1 MTIVFFWTGVSAP
14 LAACWRALAAVPGV
28 RLVVYVEL
36 ADRSDTDYRPDAL
49 LAGID
54 CRIRRAGDP
63 FDRRAFAAEVAA
75 LEPDACIVLGWR
87 SRMCRAAAE
96 SPELAGVPRIF
107 AFDMVYTPS
116 LRKWLAPFML
126 HRYLR
131 RFRLAFVPGE
141 RSAAYARHLGFP
153 EAAIE
158 KGLVGIDMA
167 PYERAHRERRA
178 LPAYPRR
185 LLYVGRLVQDKAI
198 DVLVAAYRRYR
209 GTVADPWPLTC
220 CGMGPEAWR
229 LEGVEG
235 IENLGF
241 VQPADLPAVYARHG
255 AFVLAS
261 RVEVWG
267 FVLME
272 AVAAGLPVACTRA
285 CGASVELVRPFFN
298 GQTCEADDVAGLAAA
313 LGWLHAHE
321 AELPEMGARGV
332 PLAAAFSTDVWVG
345 RVLELC
351 ARITH
356 GGDGARGVR

>member
-1 MTIVFFWTGVSAP
+1 MTIVFFWTGVSSP
-14 LAACWRALAAVPGV
+14 LAACWRALAAKPGV
-28 RLVVYVEL
+28 RLIVYLEL
-36 ADRSDTDYRPDAL
+36 PDQADTAYRHEPL
-49 LAGID
+49 LAGVEH
-54 CRIRRAGDP
+54 RIRRAGDP

-75 LEPDACIVLGWR
+75 LEPDVCVVLGWR

-96 SPELAGVPRIF
+96 SPALAAIPKIF

-116 LRKWLAPFML
+116 LRKLLAPIVL
-126 HRYLR
+126 RKYLR

-167 PYERAHRERRA
+167 PYEQAQRERQA

-185 LLYVGRLVQDKAI
+185 FLYVGRYVRDKAI
-198 DVLVAAYRRYR
+198 DVLVAGYRRYR
-209 GTVADPWPLTC
+209 ERVAEPWPLTC
-220 CGMGPEAWR
+220 CGIGPESGR
-229 LEGVEG
+229 LAGVEG

-241 VQPADLPAVYARHG
+241 VQPADLPAIYGRHG

-272 AVAAGLPVACTRA
+272 AVAAGLPVVCTRA
-285 CGASVELVRPFFN
+285 CGASVELVRSYFN

-313 LGWLHAHE
+313 LEWMHAHE
-321 AELPEMGARGV
+321 AELSEMGARGV
-332 PLAAAFSTDVWVG
+332 PLAAAYATDVWVG
-345 RVLELC
+345 RVVELC
-351 ARITH
+351 SRVSRAGCEATGR
-356 GGDGARGVR
+356 R